1 MIQLVQDDGDDDDDG
16 DYGQAPAS
24 SGFSILSRVVNLKV
38 EQSSTLGYSL
48 GPDPDRQG
56 SRECGWV
63 SFKLPEISE
72 SV

>member
-1 MIQLVQDDGDDDDDG
+1 MYYSLLG
-16 DYGQAPAS
+16 
-24 SGFSILSRVVNLKV
+24 RVVRYEYSKKRLA
-38 EQSSTLGYSL
+38 STLGYSL